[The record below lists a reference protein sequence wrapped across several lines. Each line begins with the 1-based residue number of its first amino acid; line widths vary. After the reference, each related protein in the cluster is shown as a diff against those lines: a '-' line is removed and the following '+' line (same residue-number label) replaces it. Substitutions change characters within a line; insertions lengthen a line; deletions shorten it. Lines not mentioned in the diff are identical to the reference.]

1 MRLACREAIARMSA
15 FLGRELGPLDVAR
28 IALHL
33 STCAPCR
40 AYLRT
45 LRATIRIA
53 GRAADVEMPEE
64 MKGRLRALLSDR
76 TGEHPR

>member
-1 MRLACREAIARMSA
+1 MRLTCREAIARMSA
-15 FLGRELGPLDVAR
+15 FLGRELGPVEVAR
-28 IALHL
+28 IVLHL

-64 MKGRLRALLSDR
+64 MKARLRRFLSDR
-76 TGEHPR
+76 TGASPP

>member
-1 MRLACREAIARMSA
+1 MMLTCREAIARMSA
-15 FLGRELGPLDVAR
+15 FLDCELGPVDVVR
-28 IALHL
+28 IAVHL

-64 MKGRLRALLSDR
+64 MKRRLRVFLSDR
-76 TGEHPR
+76 MRGR